1 MNPIHAISAALVL
14 SASVYGQ
21 GFNGSL
27 EFRYATQKDTSL
39 NVYHVKDN
47 MVKLEQFSKKNDKT
61 IEGSFLFDLNAGEIK
76 FLNPKRKLWGRQK
89 SETPPIISG
98 QCIVSQ
104 GKGIK
109 TIAGVKCRE
118 YNVKNV
124 DENTSITYWIA
135 EDKFNFFIPLMKLW
149 NRKDKQSVY
158 FGQIKD
164 LKPGAMPLMSEERSL
179 DNGKVLTR
187 LEVVKINKVVHPE
200 TAFMVPKDYSKLDQ

>member
-1 MNPIHAISAALVL
+1 MSRLLNLSAALLAAAV
-14 SASVYGQ
+14 SYSQ

-27 EFRYATQKDTSL
+27 EFRYSTQKDTSM

-47 MVKLEQFSKKNDKT
+47 MVKLEQFSKKNDKSV
-61 IEGSFLFDLNAGEIK
+61 EGSFLFDLSAGEVK

-104 GKGIK
+104 GKGEK
-109 TIAGVKCRE
+109 TIAGVKCKE
-118 YNVKNV
+118 YIVKNV
-124 DENTSITYWIA
+124 EENTSITYWIA
-135 EDKFNFFIPLMKLW
+135 EDKYNFFIPLMKLW

-158 FGQIKD
+158 FAQIKD
-164 LKPGAMPLMSEERSL
+164 LKPGSMPLMSEERTL
-179 DNGKVLTR
+179 DSGKPLTR
-187 LEVVKINKVVHPE
+187 LEVVKISKTAPPE

>member
-1 MNPIHAISAALVL
+1 MKSLLLFSAAIL
-14 SASVYGQ
+14 SASVITAQ
-21 GFNGSL
+21 GFAGSL

-61 IEGSFLFDLNAGEIK
+61 IEGSFLFDLTAGEVK

-89 SETPPIISG
+89 SETPPIITG
-98 QCIVSQ
+98 QCIVSE

-135 EDKFNFFIPLMKLW
+135 EDKYNFFIPLMKLW

-158 FGQIKD
+158 FAQIKN
-164 LKPGAMPLMSEERSL
+164 LKPGSMPMMSEERTL
-179 DNGKVLTR
+179 DGKVLTK
-187 LEVVKINKVVHPE
+187 LEVVKISKTAPPE

>member
-1 MNPIHAISAALVL
+1 MLF
-14 SASVYGQ
+14 SVT
-21 GFNGSL
+21 GFAQAFAGSL
-27 EFRYATQKDTSL
+27 EFRYATQKDTST
-39 NVYHVKDN
+39 NVYHVKGD
-47 MVKLEQFSKKNDKT
+47 MVKLDQYSKKADRS

-89 SETPPIISG
+89 SETPPIITG
-98 QCIVSQ
+98 QCIVSK

-109 TIAGVKCRE
+109 TIAGYKCKE

-135 EDKFNFFIPLMKLW
+135 EEKFDFFIPLMKLW

-164 LKPGAMPLMSEERSL
+164 LKPGSMPLMSEEKAL
-179 DNGKVLTR
+179 DTGKALTR
-187 LEVVKINKVVHPE
+187 LEVVKVNKTPPSE
-200 TAFMVPKDYSKLDQ
+200 TIFMVPKDYSKLDQ